1 MKKPYLKQ
9 KPFYA
14 PSSVPAK
21 SPAFLSDADLSV
33 DEIDRVAAFE
43 TLRVYEG
50 RIFRLA
56 EHMERLEA
64 SCESIGRVLPFPQEQ
79 IAGWLKEELKL
90 SAFQNATLRI
100 SVHHRDDQSGFL
112 LLMAREFLS
121 HPAIWYE
128 SGVSVRTTV
137 SQRWTLK
144 AQDPQVK
151 ASQYVSGVLAF
162 LDKGDLAAHEL
173 VFLSNGGMVAE
184 GTVSNL
190 FILKKK
196 TLLTPS
202 LSSGI
207 LKGVT
212 RGFVIDLARKRQW
225 AVRETMLTRHDFYSA
240 DECFLTNT
248 SSEILPIIEM
258 DGRSIGAGSPGPLTQ
273 TLAADFKKC
282 LFIESKE
289 L

>member
-1 MKKPYLKQ
+1 M
-9 KPFYA
+9 
-14 PSSVPAK
+14 K
-21 SPAFLSDADLSV
+21 SPGFSNDADLSI

-56 EHMERLEA
+56 EHMERLRS
-64 SCESIGRVLPFPQEQ
+64 SCESIGRKLPFSQAQ
-79 IAGWLKEELKL
+79 IAHWLEEELESSTFK
-90 SAFQNATLRI
+90 NATLRV
-100 SVHHRDDQSGFL
+100 SVHQREDQSGFL
-112 LLMAREFLS
+112 LLMAREFVS

-128 SGVSVRTTV
+128 LGVSVRTTV

-212 RGFVIDLARKRQW
+212 RGFVIDLARKRKWTVQ
-225 AVRETMLTRHDFYSA
+225 ETMLTRHDFYSA

>member
-1 MKKPYLKQ
+1 M
-9 KPFYA
+9 
-14 PSSVPAK
+14 K
-21 SPAFLSDADLSV
+21 SPVFLNDADLSI

-56 EHMERLEA
+56 EHMDRLRE
-64 SCESIGRVLPFPQEQ
+64 SCESIGRKLPFPQSEVAAWLQEQ
-79 IAGWLKEELKL
+79 LKL
-90 SAFQNATLRI
+90 STFQNATMRI
-100 SVHHRDDQSGFL
+100 SVHHRDVLSGFL

-121 HPAIWYE
+121 HPKDWYE
-128 SGVSVRTTV
+128 KGVSVRTAI

-162 LDKGDLAAHEL
+162 LDKGGLAAHEL
-173 VFLSNGGMVAE
+173 IFLSNGGMVAE

-190 FILKKK
+190 FIVKKK

-212 RGFVIDLARKRQW
+212 RGFVIEMARKRQW
-225 AVRETMLTRHDFYSA
+225 AVQETMLTRHDFYSA
-240 DECFLTNT
+240 EECFLTNT

-258 DGRSIGAGSPGPLTQ
+258 DGRLIGAGYPGPLTQ

-282 LFIESKE
+282 LFNESKE
-289 L
+289 H

>member
-1 MKKPYLKQ
+1 M
-9 KPFYA
+9 
-14 PSSVPAK
+14 PAK
-21 SPAFLSDADLSV
+21 WPVFSSDADLSI
-33 DEIDRVAAFE
+33 DEINRVAAFE
-43 TLRVYEG
+43 TLRAYEG

-56 EHMERLEA
+56 EHMDRLKS
-64 SCESIGRVLPFPQEQ
+64 SCESIGRKLPLSQEE
-79 IAGWLKEELKL
+79 IAGWLEQELKL
-90 SAFQNATLRI
+90 STFQNATLRL
-100 SVHHRDDQSGFL
+100 SVHYRDDQTGFF

-121 HPAIWYE
+121 HPEIWYE
-128 SGVSVRTTV
+128 KGVSVRTTV

-151 ASQYVSGVLAF
+151 ASQYASGVLAF

-173 VFLSNGGMVAE
+173 VFLSSGGMVAE

-190 FILKKK
+190 FIVKKK

-202 LSSGI
+202 VSSGI

-240 DECFLTNT
+240 EECFLTNT

-258 DGRSIGAGSPGPLTQ
+258 DGRFIGAGVPGPLTQ

-282 LFIESKE
+282 HFIGSKE